1 MWIFY
6 FVLFFF
12 VVVAS
17 VILTQAAQS
26 FVSKKKRIAKK
37 RGDLDRRKTIVA
49 YQVHKIDDF
58 FWNVQQARK

>member
-1 MWIFY
+1 MDFLIW
-6 FVLFFF
+6 FVFF

-26 FVSKKKRIAKK
+26 FVSKKKWIEKK

-58 FWNVQQARK
+58 FLNVQQARK